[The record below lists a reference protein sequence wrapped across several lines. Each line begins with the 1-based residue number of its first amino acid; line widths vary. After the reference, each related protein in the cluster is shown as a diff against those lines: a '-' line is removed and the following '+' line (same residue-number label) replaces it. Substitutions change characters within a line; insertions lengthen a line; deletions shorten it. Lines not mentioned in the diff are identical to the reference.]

1 MENRN
6 YKRWTAAEDSL
17 LRRGATKLP
26 GRTDKS
32 VHQRRRTL
40 GLVKSSHW
48 TEDEIKLAQQ
58 GIVPS
63 GRTKAAF
70 RCLRNKLGIT
80 NKTKVGANGQCE
92 LNLTTTSAHTNT
104 HIQTVVGNFV
114 RTVLILHR
122 GGMKNEDIAD
132 QLGKTVAQI
141 DQALVLASSLRLK

>member
-6 YKRWTAAEDSL
+6 YKRWTAEEDSM

-32 VHQRRRTL
+32 VYQRRRTL

-48 TEDEIKLAQQ
+48 NKDEITLAQQ
-58 GIVPS
+58 GIVPA

-80 NKTKVGANGQCE
+80 NKTYLSYIRGG
-92 LNLTTTSAHTNT
+92 S
-104 HIQTVVGNFV
+104 IPS
-114 RTVLILHR
+114 TVLVKLSEMT
-122 GGMKNEDIAD
+122 GKSTDYL
-132 QLGKTVAQI
+132 LG
-141 DQALVLASSLRLK
+141 LAES